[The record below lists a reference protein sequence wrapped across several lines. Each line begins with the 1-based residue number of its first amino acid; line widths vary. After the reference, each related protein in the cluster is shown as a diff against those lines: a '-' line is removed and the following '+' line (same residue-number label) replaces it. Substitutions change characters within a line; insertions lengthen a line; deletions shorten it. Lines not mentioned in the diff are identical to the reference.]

1 MSGKKSKVIQFPSA
15 TQKKIV
21 CQYST
26 DTTTEQSPS
35 PKANKLLNYY
45 KQNWPAILGSLLG
58 TTMMF
63 LTVYFAYLT
72 IHGDK

>member
-21 CQYST
+21 CQYSS

-35 PKANKLLNYY
+35 RKGNKLVEYY
-45 KQNWPAILGSLLG
+45 KKEWPAIVGALLG
-58 TTMMF
+58 TIVMF
-63 LTVYFAYLT
+63 LTIYFAALT
-72 IHGDK
+72 IHGG